1 MFKLPQN
8 TVLEKRNHNSRLD
21 LAHHSRHLCYKITY
35 QMATANQE
43 RKKKKQK
50 ENSSIRPTMRFIL
63 SKNHLVN
70 RDRCSRCGNLKT
82 A

>member
-1 MFKLPQN
+1 MILMFKLPPN
-8 TVLEKRNHNSRLD
+8 TILGRRNHNKLD
-21 LAHHSRHLCYKITY
+21 LPTRADISAVTSSVNGNDKPD
-35 QMATANQE
+35 
-43 RKKKKQK
+43 K
-50 ENSSIRPTMRFIL
+50 ENSSISPTMRFSL